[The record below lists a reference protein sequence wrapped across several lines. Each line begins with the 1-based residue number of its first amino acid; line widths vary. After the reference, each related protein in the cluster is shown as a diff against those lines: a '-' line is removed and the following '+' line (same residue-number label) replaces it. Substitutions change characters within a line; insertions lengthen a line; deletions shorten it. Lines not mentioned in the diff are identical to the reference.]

1 MGNITART
9 DVRDGVLD
17 GAENGNGDEILLRR
31 VMDVGGDGS
40 APRVEVMGDIPFKI
54 IDLKPRRE
62 SADQESSLFFGN
74 GHSNI
79 VSRWRRRL
87 AHGRRIR
94 CMRRTVIG
102 ILASEGP
109 SGTANIITVRRKHA
123 RYRVP
128 TV

>member
-54 IDLKPRRE
+54 IDLKPRRRALIKNLHYFWQY
-62 SADQESSLFFGN
+62 SCALKK
-74 GHSNI
+74 I
-79 VSRWRRRL
+79 K
-87 AHGRRIR
+87 I
-94 CMRRTVIG
+94 
-102 ILASEGP
+102 
-109 SGTANIITVRRKHA
+109 
-123 RYRVP
+123 
-128 TV
+128 

>member
-54 IDLKPRRE
+54 MI
-62 SADQESSLFFGN
+62 
-74 GHSNI
+74 
-79 VSRWRRRL
+79 
-87 AHGRRIR
+87 
-94 CMRRTVIG
+94 
-102 ILASEGP
+102 
-109 SGTANIITVRRKHA
+109 
-123 RYRVP
+123 
-128 TV
+128 

>member
-54 IDLKPRRE
+54 IDLKPRGE

-74 GHSNI
+74 ITQIKSGGECARCVQAVFLL
-79 VSRWRRRL
+79 VSQ
-87 AHGRRIR
+87 
-94 CMRRTVIG
+94 
-102 ILASEGP
+102 
-109 SGTANIITVRRKHA
+109 
-123 RYRVP
+123 
-128 TV
+128 

>member
-54 IDLKPRRE
+54 IDLSRGARALIKNLHYFL
-62 SADQESSLFFGN
+62 AISL
-74 GHSNI
+74 
-79 VSRWRRRL
+79 
-87 AHGRRIR
+87 
-94 CMRRTVIG
+94 
-102 ILASEGP
+102 
-109 SGTANIITVRRKHA
+109 K
-123 RYRVP
+123 
-128 TV
+128 